1 MDGHLSRLGTN
12 ASTCV
17 WRPKEPRFLSTFF
30 TEGGFLSDNRALDS
44 QLVLRI
50 PTVSEALGLQGAT
63 IPTQLEPQTLAL
75 LQQLSYP
82 LSHPQSPIFN
92 PRCQFAKLCHPL
104 AFQVFSVTC

>member
-1 MDGHLSRLGTN
+1 MPGTN
-12 ASTCV
+12 VCTFV

-30 TEGGFLSDNRALDS
+30 IEGGFPPDNRVLDS

-50 PTVSEALGLQGAT
+50 PTISEALRLQGAT
-63 IPTQLEPQTLAL
+63 IPAQLEPQPLAL

-82 LSHPQSPIFN
+82 LSHPHSPIFN

-104 AFQVFSVTC
+104 AFQVLSVTC